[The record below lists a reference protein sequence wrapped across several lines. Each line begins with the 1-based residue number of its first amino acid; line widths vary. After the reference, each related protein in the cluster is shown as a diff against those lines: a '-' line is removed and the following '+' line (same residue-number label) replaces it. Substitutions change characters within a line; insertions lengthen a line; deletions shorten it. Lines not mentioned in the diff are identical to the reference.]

1 MSHSTQ
7 ITTSNRSVLPA
18 CAFAMV
24 VLFLTSTPNGAQA
37 QETTKPKPTP
47 TVPMD
52 HAKPMDHTKP
62 MDHSAG
68 MDHSK
73 MEGMSKTGDV
83 DLDFAANMR
92 MHHQMA
98 VDMAQAEIKNGKDP
112 KMLSMARSILASQKR
127 EIAMF
132 DQWLA
137 AHNKSK
143 PMPESNN

>member
-1 MSHSTQ
+1 M
-7 ITTSNRSVLPA
+7 
-18 CAFAMV
+18 
-24 VLFLTSTPNGAQA
+24 
-37 QETTKPKPTP
+37 E
-47 TVPMD
+47 

-62 MDHSAG
+62 MDHAADMG
-68 MDHSK
+68 HSK

-98 VDMAQAEIKNGKDP
+98 LDMAQAEIKNGEDP
-112 KMLSMARSILASQKR
+112 KMLRMARSILVSQKR
-127 EIAMF
+127 EIAMV

-137 AHNKSK
+137 AHKKTK